1 MSTTS
6 DFRNMYTSAYSR
18 KSPARDTLE
27 NLGFV
32 SQWDAESKTAVF
44 KNADYTVSVTAGR
57 DFFEVNG
64 KKIVFDSAVYENNGS
79 RPLSHSLRLCQL
91 P

>member
-1 MSTTS
+1 MKRKCAVLSLMFSALFASNVSANTS
-6 DFRNMYTSAYSR
+6 KLA
-18 KSPARDTLE
+18 PARDTLE

-44 KNADYTVSVTAGR
+44 KNADYTVSVTAGS

-64 KKIVFDSAVYENNGS
+64 KKIVFDSAV
-79 RPLSHSLRLCQL
+79 
-91 P
+91 